1 MVFVGFLYL
10 VCRSL
15 TSGHA
20 LLATWFN
27 GGGFWWHCLP
37 NMVAYLLVGV
47 PIELAVGSTNKLSLW
62 VMEYSVSVAYTYF
75 YNGHLWSPPEL
86 WGNGSSLMV
95 YFQFTCLGGVFF
107 IAWVVCPYFSR
118 MVFVSSFTDSPN

>member
-1 MVFVGFLYL
+1 MYVQ
-10 VCRSL
+10 CSSL

-20 LLATWFN
+20 LLAPWFN

-37 NMVAYLLVGV
+37 NMVAYLLMGV

-62 VMEYSVSVAYTYF
+62 VMEYSVSVAYSYF
-75 YNGHLWSPPEL
+75 YNGHLWSPPFFL
-86 WGNGSSLMV
+86 ANGSSLMV

-118 MVFVSSFTDSPN
+118 MVFV